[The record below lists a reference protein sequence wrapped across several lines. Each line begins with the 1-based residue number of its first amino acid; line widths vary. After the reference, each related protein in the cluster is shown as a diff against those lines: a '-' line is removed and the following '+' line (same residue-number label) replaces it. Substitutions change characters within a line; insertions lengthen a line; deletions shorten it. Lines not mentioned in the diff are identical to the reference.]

1 MNIRRLILAGTLL
14 SASLTPAFSFAAKP
28 LYDRMKE
35 SIEKQMGLEDEVDED
50 LPPYL
55 REVFKDRWEL
65 TDEEVQ
71 DVLRGEL
78 SKVCGDSESVI
89 DDTLECKEVGDSMT
103 KLAARENRIRSLGR
117 TLQAIATSYE
127 LPISD
132 LPGRTIKLSADLRGI
147 VNIWSAGTGSVKSDI
162 KAPLIRTFAADEDR
176 FRELVAK
183 VGQELERLDDEET
196 IGAVWRYQYGVR
208 LLRDERAPRFPKPMI
223 LPDSG
228 TDTERQY
235 LSKQWT
241 GLEGALAAIWDEIR
255 NDTFDPPLSANET
268 VYFVFPSDMF
278 EETLPDNVI
287 LWARVDGDSTKNHPF
302 GDVGLQWEVPLEPVF
317 PSIMK
322 ETREEPILGG
332 EYPPEPVTGEG
343 DEEEPVD
350 GQGLCTNPVSERG
363 YLCRPFTVI
372 EDKERCPTPDDSNS
386 EEIQLLYC
394 NSTGSTLRYTQSG
407 PEVCRDISWKEE
419 EEFDPQT
426 QCKVAFR
433 CSNNCVPGVNAGAVT
448 KEKDDNGVIEIC
460 INETT
465 ESANSYLL
473 FHELVH
479 AYQKCGMPPG
489 FEAND
494 GKTEEEKNVICCQR
508 EGEGYRAQC
517 EMMERDGV
525 FNNPDGTPIFTQD
538 GTPLNAETCA
548 EMYTNFACGEQSAY
562 KGCYTSRTYTEETWD
577 KLIETMGR
585 NPKNV
590 PVTCSDAT
598 NLEKMDERVKQ
609 FLDLVESRDD
619 VCEPGEINIY
629 KNRIGNNACY
639 IGQCVEQSTELHRIM
654 AGQTPG
660 IVQGEVAPWDDPLTT
675 TPLGNV
681 LLNPPLNQARL
692 PAYRPGLLMRELET
706 ALCQLQG
713 LPPRTPPVL
722 CAIDASRQLDLAR
735 TLGSNTA
742 AGLQTQDTQG
752 ALSAT
757 DLLNLSRGLGAR
769 AGTELYADYMRE
781 SNRSFAGVLG
791 MATELLEE
799 LKKIDFPTEMCPAA
813 PGLPP
818 ATNPTE

>member
-1 MNIRRLILAGTLL
+1 MNLRRLILAGTLL

-28 LYDRMKE
+28 LYDRVKE

-78 SKVCGDSESVI
+78 SKVCGDSESAI
-89 DDTLECKEVGDSMT
+89 DDTLECKEVGDNMT

-162 KAPLIRTFAADEDR
+162 KAPLIRTVSADEDR
-176 FRELVAK
+176 FRDLVAG
-183 VGQELERLDDEET
+183 VGRELENLDDEET
-196 IGAVWRYQYGVR
+196 VGAVWRYQYGVR
-208 LLRDERAPRFPKPMI
+208 LLRDERAPRFPKPTV
-223 LPDSG
+223 LPNSG

-268 VYFVFPSDMF
+268 VYFVFPPDLF
-278 EETLPDNVI
+278 EQTLPDNVI
-287 LWARVDGDSTKNHPF
+287 LWARVDGDSENNQPF
-302 GDVGLQWEVPLEPVF
+302 SDVGLQWEVPLEPVF

-322 ETREEPILGG
+322 ESAEEPILGG

-343 DEEEPVD
+343 DEKEPVD

-372 EDKERCPTPDDSNS
+372 EDKERCPTPNNSNTD
-386 EEIQLLYC
+386 EIQLLYC

-407 PEVCRDISWKEE
+407 PEVCRDISWKEPTP
-419 EEFDPQT
+419 FDPNT
-426 QCKVAFR
+426 QCKVALR
-433 CSNNCVPGVNAGAVT
+433 CANDCSNEFKTSALTDP
-448 KEKDDNGVIEIC
+448 KDANGVIEIC
-460 INETT
+460 VGNNLNAT
-465 ESANSYLL
+465 SYLL
-473 FHELVH
+473 YHELVH
-479 AYQKCGMPPG
+479 AYQICTTPAGT
-489 FEAND
+489 NVYD
-494 GKTEEEKNVICCQR
+494 GASPEEKEAICCQT
-508 EGEGYRAQC
+508 EGEAYRVQC

-525 FNNPDGTPIFTQD
+525 FMDANGNRKVSADGIPFD
-538 GTPLNAETCA
+538 AETCA
-548 EMYTNFACGEQSAY
+548 ESLANFGCSSQQEA
-562 KGCYTSRTYTEETWD
+562 KGCYTSRTYPQGFVDELLEAQ
-577 KLIETMGR
+577 GN
-585 NPKNV
+585 NPKNL
-590 PVTCSDAT
+590 PVSCEQAIDPET
-598 NLEKMDERVKQ
+598 MDERVKQ
-609 FLDLVESRDD
+609 FLDLIQSRQD
-619 VCEPGEINIY
+619 VCKPGEVNVY

-742 AGLQTQDTQG
+742 AGLQTQNAQDT
-752 ALSAT
+752 LSAT